1 MTRQISV
8 TFDKE
13 GKSYEFRETNTTEGT
28 NIIYLGISSNAL
40 IATEYRPPVRVEGR
54 ELIIEPELML
64 PEVYYPVKYEGV
76 NQLVKK
82 RKDGKIEFYEVIGD
96 NDGDAI

>member
-1 MTRQISV
+1 MTTHV
-8 TFDKE
+8 VFGKEDK
-13 GKSYEFRETNTTEGT
+13 FRETNTTDGM
-28 NIIYLGISSNAL
+28 NMIIYLGISSNAL
-40 IATEYRPPVRVEGR
+40 IATEYIPPVRVEGG

-96 NDGDAI
+96 NVGDAI